1 MPASMRY
8 GTLKGSTRF
17 GSEKQSETE
26 QTDHTRC
33 SLVADRH
40 PNSDHHPALFLP
52 RHLIHNSPAISA
64 LGLQPPGFDRSFPFP
79 AFKATCLG
87 VGYVVLGKRR
97 LAHRL

>member
-1 MPASMRY
+1 LWLIGIPIPIIILLY
-8 GTLKGSTRF
+8 F
-17 GSEKQSETE
+17 F
-26 QTDHTRC
+26 
-33 SLVADRH
+33 
-40 PNSDHHPALFLP
+40 DHHPALFLP